1 MGPECSLTL
10 SFLECRGCI
19 AEKDNYKGS
28 RLGDG
33 YPQSLM
39 NSLELEIEERTFTAE
54 LHEDKAPESVAAMR
68 EFLPLQSELMH
79 VRWSG
84 HATWINIDEIELPEL
99 PRENHTVYPSYGD
112 ILLYP
117 GYRNEQ
123 EILVPC
129 GSTCFKSP
137 AGELA
142 GNHVA
147 TLDAPREEL
156 REMEQETLR
165 TGMKDVTIRLKE

>member
-1 MGPECSLTL
+1 MST
-10 SFLECRGCI
+10 
-19 AEKDNYKGS
+19 
-28 RLGDG
+28 
-33 YPQSLM
+33 
-39 NSLELEIEERTFTAE
+39 LELELEDRTLTAE
-54 LHEDKAPESVAAMR
+54 VYEDEAPESVAAMR
-68 EFLPLQSELMH
+68 EFLPLDSELMH

-84 HATWINIDEIELPEL
+84 HATWINIDEIDLPEL
-99 PRENHTVYPSYGD
+99 PRENHTVYPSRGD

-123 EILVPC
+123 EILVAC

-147 TLDAPREEL
+147 TLDATREEL
-156 REMEQETLR
+156 RTIEQETLE
-165 TGMKDVTIRLKE
+165 TGMKDITVRFVD

>member
-1 MGPECSLTL
+1 MG
-10 SFLECRGCI
+10 
-19 AEKDNYKGS
+19 
-28 RLGDG
+28 
-33 YPQSLM
+33 
-39 NSLELEIEERTFTAE
+39 ELEFDIGGDVYTAE
-54 LHEDKAPESVAAMR
+54 LLEDEAPESIEAMR
-68 EFLPLQSELMH
+68 DFLPLESDLMH

-84 HATWINIDEIELPEL
+84 HATWVNIDEIELPEI
-99 PRENHTVYPSYGD
+99 PRENHTVYPSRGD

-117 GYRNEQ
+117 GYRNEK

-147 TLDAPREEL
+147 NLDATQQELYELEQDTLKNGQKDITVRE
-156 REMEQETLR
+156 
-165 TGMKDVTIRLKE
+165 V

>member
-1 MGPECSLTL
+1 MG
-10 SFLECRGCI
+10 
-19 AEKDNYKGS
+19 
-28 RLGDG
+28 
-33 YPQSLM
+33 
-39 NSLELEIEERTFTAE
+39 ELEFDIDGDVYTAE
-54 LHEDKAPESVAAMR
+54 LLEDEAPRSVEAIR
-68 EFLPLQSELMH
+68 EFLPLESQLMH

-84 HATWINIDEIELPEL
+84 HATWVNIDEIELPDI
-99 PRENHTVYPSYGD
+99 PRENHTVYPSRGD

-117 GYRNEQ
+117 GYRNEK

-147 TLDAPREEL
+147 NLDATQEEL
-156 REMEQETLR
+156 REIEQDTLEN
-165 TGMKDVTIRLKE
+165 GMKEIVVREA

>member
-1 MGPECSLTL
+1 MS
-10 SFLECRGCI
+10 
-19 AEKDNYKGS
+19 
-28 RLGDG
+28 
-33 YPQSLM
+33 
-39 NSLELEIEERTFTAE
+39 SLEFEIEERTFTAE

-68 EFLPLQSELMH
+68 EFLPLESELMH

-147 TLDAPREEL
+147 TLDADREEL

-165 TGMKDVTIRLKE
+165 TGMKEVVIRLEE